1 MNQILI
7 LIPDKLKKP
16 MGGMGEQL
24 RNLAAHTPSDYHLTI
39 IGSANSEEYSEERF
53 DYYAHHDL
61 STMWSKENH
70 KMVDQ
75 VFLKQSLFVQR
86 ALSLDVK
93 PDIVHA
99 FDWSTMWAG
108 RIIAMHYG
116 VPLITT
122 IQLSI
127 DANTPN
133 HVKATELEY
142 DLAASIELSG
152 MVDSSSIIQVS
163 ENYASLFPKFL
174 LQKTTVIHNGIDLN
188 LWEKENDV
196 ELVGNGKRKIVY
208 IGRFAKMKNVDAL
221 LDLDLPE
228 DTDLIFIGSPN
239 GGHIDVYDRMLKA
252 CLEKD
257 NFHYVGAKYG
267 QEKIDW
273 LMAADAVIVPSTHE
287 PFGIVGLEG
296 LASRSIVLS
305 SFVNGMGDYLTEEC
319 AINCGTTTE
328 SISKAIDRFVSM
340 TDDEKNEMKEKGLQ
354 VCREHDWA
362 IQADKLFKL
371 YDRNI
376 KTFKDVLQ

>member
-24 RNLAAHTPSDYHLTI
+24 RNLAAHTPSNYHLTI

-86 ALSLDVK
+86 ALSLDIK

-108 RIIAMHYG
+108 RIIARHYG

-142 DLAASIELSG
+142 DLAAAIELSG
-152 MVDSSSIIQVS
+152 MVESSSIIQVS

-174 LQKTTVIHNGIDLN
+174 LQKTTVIHNGIDLK

-196 ELVGNGKRKIVY
+196 ELVGNGRRKIVY

-221 LDLDLPE
+221 FVGPYDLSASLGDPGNFETIKFRNTIDYILKICKKFVK
-228 DTDLIFIGSPN
+228 LIFFTELLKKIKLIIN
-239 GGHIDVYDRMLKA
+239 MDFTERQNLFNVRKTVLEMLEDRNYIIP
-252 CLEKD
+252 ES
-257 NFHYVGAKYG
+257 
-267 QEKIDW
+267 EKIN
-273 LMAADAVIVPSTHE
+273 
-287 PFGIVGLEG
+287 F
-296 LASRSIVLS
+296 
-305 SFVNGMGDYLTEEC
+305 
-319 AINCGTTTE
+319 
-328 SISKAIDRFVSM
+328 
-340 TDDEKNEMKEKGLQ
+340 DD
-354 VCREHDWA
+354 
-362 IQADKLFKL
+362 
-371 YDRNI
+371 
-376 KTFKDVLQ
+376 

>member
-1 MNQILI
+1 MNRILI
-7 LIPDKLKKP
+7 LIPDELKKP

-53 DYYAHHDL
+53 DYYAHPHL
-61 STMWSKENH
+61 STMWAKQSQ

-75 VFLKQSLFVQR
+75 VFLKQSLFIQR
-86 ALSLDVK
+86 AWSLDIK

-108 RIIAMHYG
+108 RIIARHYG
-116 VPLITT
+116 VPLVTT

-127 DANTPN
+127 DANTPS

-152 MVDSSSIIQVS
+152 MIESSSIVQVS

-174 LQKTTVIHNGIDLN
+174 LPKTTVIHNGIDLK
-188 LWEKENDV
+188 LWKKEEEV
-196 ELVGNGKRKIVY
+196 KLVGNGKRKIVY

-221 LDLDLPE
+221 LNLELPQ
-228 DTDLIFIGSPN
+228 DTDLIFIGSTS
-239 GGHIDVYDRMLKA
+239 GGHIDVYNRMIKG
-252 CLEKD
+252 CEEKD

-273 LMAADAVIVPSTHE
+273 LMAADAVIVPSVHE
-287 PFGIVGLEG
+287 PFGIVALEA
-296 LASRSIVLS
+296 LASRSILLS
-305 SFVNGMGDYLTEEC
+305 SFVNGMVDFLTEEC

-328 SISKAIDRFVSM
+328 SISKAIDRFISM
-340 TDDEKNEMKEKGLQ
+340 TDQEKNEMKENGLQ
-354 VCREHDWA
+354 VCREHDWS

-371 YDRNI
+371 YDKNI
-376 KTFKDVLQ
+376 KL

>member
-53 DYYAHHDL
+53 DYYAHHNL
-61 STMWSKENH
+61 STMWSKENY

-108 RIIAMHYG
+108 RIIARHYK
-116 VPLITT
+116 VPLVTT

-127 DANTPN
+127 DANTPS

-152 MVDSSSIIQVS
+152 MIDSASIIQVS

-174 LQKTTVIHNGIDLN
+174 LPKTTVIHNGIDLS
-188 LWEKENDV
+188 LWKKDIDIK
-196 ELVGNGKRKIVY
+196 LVGNGRRKIVY

-221 LDLDLPE
+221 LDLELPE

-239 GGHIDVYDRMLKA
+239 GGHIDIYNRMLKA
-252 CLEKD
+252 CSEKD
-257 NFHYVGAKYG
+257 NFHYAGARYG

-305 SFVNGMGDYLTEEC
+305 SFVNGMGDYLTDEC

-328 SISKAIDRFVSM
+328 SISKAIDRFASM
-340 TDDEKNEMKEKGLQ
+340 TNEEKNKMKSNGLK
-354 VCREHDWA
+354 VCRDHDWS
-362 IQADKLFKL
+362 IQADKLFKV
-371 YDRNI
+371 YNENI
-376 KTFKDVLQ
+376 KLSENV

>member
-1 MNQILI
+1 M
-7 LIPDKLKKP
+7 IPDELKKP

-39 IGSANSEEYSEERF
+39 IGSPNSEEYSEERF

-61 STMWSKENH
+61 DTMWAKDSQ
-70 KMVDQ
+70 KMIDQ
-75 VFLKQSLFVQR
+75 VFLKQSLFIER
-86 ALSLDVK
+86 AWSLDIK

-108 RIIAMHYG
+108 RIIARRYG

-127 DANTPN
+127 DANTPRY
-133 HVKATELEY
+133 VKATELEY

-152 MVDSSSIIQVS
+152 MIDSSSIVQVS

-174 LQKTTVIHNGIDLN
+174 LPKTTVIHNGIDLK
-188 LWEKENDV
+188 LWEKEEEV
-196 ELVGNGKRKIVY
+196 KLVGNGKRKIVY
-208 IGRFAKMKNVDAL
+208 IGRFARMKNVNAL
-221 LDLDLPE
+221 LDLELPK
-228 DTDLIFIGSPN
+228 DTDLIFIGSLS
-239 GGHIDVYDRMLKA
+239 GGHIDIYNRMLKA
-252 CLEKD
+252 CEEKD

-287 PFGIVGLEG
+287 PFGIVALEA
-296 LASRSIVLS
+296 LASRSILLS
-305 SFVNGMGDYLTEEC
+305 SFVNGMGDFLTEEC

-328 SISKAIDRFVSM
+328 SISEAIDRFVSM
-340 TDDEKNEMKEKGLQ
+340 TDQEKNEMKENGLQ

-376 KTFKDVLQ
+376 KNI